1 MSMLLSEVHA
11 CRFRHLLLNLIG
23 ISEGW
28 GPSLEKI
35 DMPALSFA
43 ACPKL
48 NIIDIS

>member
-1 MSMLLSEVHA
+1 LQVPPSVAE
-11 CRFRHLLLNLIG
+11 LIG

-35 DMPALSFA
+35 DILALSFA

-48 NIIDIS
+48 NIIDIN